1 MGALALARVV
11 IALDTSGLF
20 ALLDRRDEHHAEAG
34 AALDASRGPLIVAAG
49 ILAEI
54 AYLIEHRLGTAVLD
68 AFLADLEENAFTFDC
83 GASDFGRIRQL
94 VQRYADLPLGFADAS
109 VVACAERT
117 GAPILSFDRD
127 LAVVS
132 REGRVS
138 ILGDL

>member
-1 MGALALARVV
+1 M

-20 ALLDRRDEHHAEAG
+20 ALLDARDDHHAQASEAIDFDG
-34 AALDASRGPLIVAAG
+34 GPLIVAAG

-54 AYLIEHRLGTAVLD
+54 AYLIEHRLGHAVLD
-68 AFLADLEENAFTFDC
+68 AFLADLEESAFTLDC
-83 GASDFGRIRQL
+83 GDRDLGRIREL
-94 VQRYADLPLGFADAS
+94 VSRYADLPLGFADAA

-127 LAVVS
+127 LSVVS

-138 ILGDL
+138 IVGGR